1 MDCIDF
7 WLCIKVSQVCIRNYE
22 KKKKSDVRLVK
33 IDYFFCWK
41 RCVRFEIKCGHR
53 AFFERYCSFR
63 FISVVVT
70 SYNELINLHDV
81 QFMNECVQ
89 LKTAHRDFNKKKNK
103 IVYHI
108 YYPCLSSAQ
117 NVCCIQNTRPHII
130 TEYTKCGFSLF
141 INEKSAFF
149 YWIEL
154 RIYVYEYMFVSS
166 LFDRT
171 KRNVVYYEWQTGWLK
186 QVRLTFAG

>member
-1 MDCIDF
+1 MLKTCFFFSEFTITAF
-7 WLCIKVSQVCIRNYE
+7 YLTNGLYRFLIVYKSIAGVYPKLR

-149 YWIEL
+149 Y
-154 RIYVYEYMFVSS
+154 
-166 LFDRT
+166 
-171 KRNVVYYEWQTGWLK
+171 
-186 QVRLTFAG
+186 